1 MPPTH
6 THTHSDPEGLS
17 PPTITTNPTST
28 TFTWSPPTHP
38 NGIITHYTLHIGATV
53 FFNGSALSLTISN
66 DQLQLGAIYIV
77 FLEARNSAGSTR
89 YKTLTREDVNRH
101 FCGDREGS
109 ESRQSLG
116 FEPRVPGAWL
126 DLEVF

>member
-1 MPPTH
+1 M
-6 THTHSDPEGLS
+6 
-17 PPTITTNPTST
+17 
-28 TFTWSPPTHP
+28 
-38 NGIITHYTLHIGATV
+38 

-89 YKTLTREDVNRH
+89 YKTLTREDINRH